1 MQRLTLT
8 PPNRDQYQ
16 CPICLEVV
24 VDPVCLRTCGHRFC
38 WACLCMAYCEKAEG
52 TLERCPCCRAA
63 FPLDPEAFEVDGILS
78 RFLRDFFPEDQSARM
93 EEQKENLRQRLE
105 VVQRQ
110 QEEQRRCLNASVG
123 NDNGL
128 ASLSSVVEETD
139 NHHCCPDCIIDGH
152 EESIS
157 TEFSTRP
164 TVALFDS
171 LTKLS
176 LASPTCTTLNGP
188 LIRCAAEWL
197 SSQDRDPGKTTHTKK
212 HLKGCC
218 HELNVKQGKPSDVDH
233 LAFTSSTQGTSSSE
247 PSPAF
252 FSPSFTA
259 TLELP
264 FTPTTSST
272 SKLLCSVPPS
282 PNARTGSIRP
292 AFSSA
297 GYASYASSNSH
308 AQIGSVDTDRTVIDS
323 VVAALLCESPLSNS
337 TPNTSSSS
345 GSNSDDQRDFCP
357 DFPLLPAIIPRPPED
372 PMMPDDAFSDHRL
385 PFLIVDHSEIINDDE
400 FDQYYY
406 YHESVDDDDDR
417 IEQDLLDSKHW
428 NTSQNDAR
436 SLLLVEENSTVI
448 PTISNTFYPYP
459 DVATLT
465 SP

>member
-1 MQRLTLT
+1 MKFGKSIRSEARNNRGLSFINFKYLKRIVKRCGAAVRAGAWDAAREEDRQFWLVLESELRKVGESYWKELQQISNLQASITQKLPFLDIQPDPETYTRMGFEQLQAHLQSLGGLDEVPSSRNCSASSVKTSAALCEFCVNLGKISARCKRLRRCVLWNAVAVVKILKKRQKLTSLAVNREAFPFSLIQWECQSETAVQVLSRQGWYCCDQLPKIVSIVETTTGELMQRLTLT

-188 LIRCAAEWL
+188 LIRCA
-197 SSQDRDPGKTTHTKK
+197 DRK
-212 HLKGCC
+212 
-218 HELNVKQGKPSDVDH
+218 
-233 LAFTSSTQGTSSSE
+233 
-247 PSPAF
+247 
-252 FSPSFTA
+252 
-259 TLELP
+259 
-264 FTPTTSST
+264 
-272 SKLLCSVPPS
+272 
-282 PNARTGSIRP
+282 
-292 AFSSA
+292 
-297 GYASYASSNSH
+297 
-308 AQIGSVDTDRTVIDS
+308 S
-323 VVAALLCESPLSNS
+323 VV
-337 TPNTSSSS
+337 
-345 GSNSDDQRDFCP
+345 
-357 DFPLLPAIIPRPPED
+357 
-372 PMMPDDAFSDHRL
+372 
-385 PFLIVDHSEIINDDE
+385 
-400 FDQYYY
+400 
-406 YHESVDDDDDR
+406 
-417 IEQDLLDSKHW
+417 
-428 NTSQNDAR
+428 
-436 SLLLVEENSTVI
+436 
-448 PTISNTFYPYP
+448 
-459 DVATLT
+459 
-465 SP
+465 